1 MLADDEVALE
11 DDRLCKIKFPIKS
24 CFKIRKTDTYITL
37 RNSMNLKF
45 EGSAKTN
52 LMQSGVS
59 SKTIENV
66 SVAYLNFII
75 IFLSFYAPF

>member
-1 MLADDEVALE
+1 
-11 DDRLCKIKFPIKS
+11 
-24 CFKIRKTDTYITL
+24 
-37 RNSMNLKF
+37 MNLKF